1 MKFVNLKPVVLT
13 YTETFEYSVDDY
25 IEDCED
31 DGIVPSQKHY
41 ERMAKEDFIANMLD
55 DTDTDNI
62 TFSYSQEQ
70 ICAYKEKK
78 VVKVKEDFDPNT
90 ISNFDL

>member
-1 MKFVNLKPVVLT
+1 MKFIKLKPVVMT

-25 IEDCED
+25 VEDCED

-41 ERMAKEDFIANMLD
+41 ERMAKENFIANMLD

-70 ICAYKEKK
+70 ICVYKERK
-78 VVKVKEDFDPNT
+78 VVKVKEDFDQNT
-90 ISNFDL
+90 ISDFIL

>member
-1 MKFVNLKPVVLT
+1 MT
-13 YTETFEYSVDDY
+13 YTETFEYSVDAY
-25 IEDCED
+25 VEDCEY

-41 ERMAKEDFIANMLD
+41 ERMAKENFIANMLD

-70 ICAYKEKK
+70 ICAYKERK
-78 VVKVKEDFDPNT
+78 VVKVKEDFDQNT
-90 ISNFDL
+90 ISDFIL